1 VLGVNN
7 QQTTGEQP
15 RSFDVSEFTEFLVD
29 AKRKALPSKDA
40 ATLSSS
46 MPGATL
52 LEHARG
58 DFSYKNLYFGFERFS
73 GQETVFHQGKPIWGM
88 GYSGGLMPHFMWDL
102 QPQWVYA
109 VLRTALSQVSEEVP
123 YRGPLQYE
131 YFGFEYINHPI
142 GHLAE
147 FIGEEI
153 IKYRDAV
160 VYHLWY
166 VGGYIK

>member
-1 VLGVNN
+1 MLGLNN
-7 QQTTGEQP
+7 QPVTGEQP
-15 RSFDVSEFTEFLVD
+15 KSFDVVEFTEFLVE
-29 AKRKALPSKDA
+29 AKRKALPSNDVAVLRA
-40 ATLSSS
+40 A
-46 MPGATL
+46 MPNVTL
-52 LEHARG
+52 LEYKQG

-73 GQETVFHQGKPIWGM
+73 GQETVHYRGRPIWGM

-109 VLRTALSQVSEEVP
+109 VLRTALSQVSEEMP
-123 YRGPLQYE
+123 YRGPSQYE

-166 VGGYIK
+166 VGGFIK